1 MRAPR
6 LIAITVFVLALGG
19 GAVQEFIVPGL
30 MGGQTQ
36 ALLVGL
42 AGIVVALLCLSA
54 VWLLWKESAG
64 ARKLAAVS
72 GALTIVFHAS
82 AALPPYRNVGILALL
97 MGVAVGALLLLEA
110 GTARHAGVIEAASS

>member
-6 LIAITVFVLALGG
+6 LIAITVFALALGG

-30 MGGQTQ
+30 RGGQTQ

-54 VWLLWKESAG
+54 VWLLWKESAV

-72 GALTIVFHAS
+72 GALAIVFHAS
-82 AALPPYRNVGILALL
+82 AALPPHRNVGILALL
-97 MGVAVGALLLLEA
+97 MGVAVGVLLLLEA
-110 GTARHAGVIEAASS
+110 GTARHTGIIEATSS